1 MNNIVL
7 TGIIKVLRE
16 TMPFR
21 LVGSTADGVCLTH
34 ENPIFIGRQITTS
47 EVVSEKELN
56 SKTKLIRTQN
66 SVYLIICD

>member
-21 LVGSTADGVCLTH
+21 LVGSTANGLCLTH
-34 ENPIFIGRQITTS
+34 ARQEFIGRDITTS
-47 EVVSEKELN
+47 EVISEKVLN
-56 SKTKLIRTQN
+56 SKTKLVRTQN

>member
-21 LVGSTADGVCLTH
+21 LVGSTADGICLTH
-34 ENPIFIGRQITTS
+34 TRQDFIGQPITTS
-47 EVVSEKELN
+47 EVVAEKVLN
-56 SKTKLIRTQN
+56 NKTKLIRTQN